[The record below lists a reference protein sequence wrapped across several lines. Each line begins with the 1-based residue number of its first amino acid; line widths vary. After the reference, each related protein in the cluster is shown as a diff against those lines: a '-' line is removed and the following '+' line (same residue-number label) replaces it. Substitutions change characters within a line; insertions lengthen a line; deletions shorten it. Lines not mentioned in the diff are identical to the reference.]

1 MITTYKQHFIKKNN
15 RSEFKL
21 FTLKFK
27 YFLRPEF
34 LALAR
39 HYTNN
44 APFQEQLNLKDAFV

>member
-44 APFQEQLNLKDAFV
+44 APFQEQLNLKDS